1 MNLGG
6 LCGLRCHDDL
16 GERDGAE
23 VHAEDR
29 GEVRADCKDKMLVQ
43 KLRAEIASCRQVQK
57 ERKQQMGIEIYEH
70 LLNNNQAMI
79 TEIFNRYHAEIV
91 AQEQKIAEKKQAK
104 AALKEK
110 LGDKSKETGEYV
122 APAAPQQ
129 SHQPQQNYPPQQQMP
144 PVQQMNYSP
153 PAPQQQTGA
162 PPPNPGAGVVRPPP
176 NPGHARGPPPRSNS
190 GGVRPGPP
198 P

>member
-1 MNLGG
+1 M
-6 LCGLRCHDDL
+6 
-16 GERDGAE
+16 
-23 VHAEDR
+23 
-29 GEVRADCKDKMLVQ
+29 
-43 KLRAEIASCRQVQK
+43 AEIASCRQVQK

-110 LGDKSKETGEYV
+110 LGDKSKETEEYV

-129 SHQPQQNYPPQQQMP
+129 SYQPQQ
-144 PVQQMNYSP
+144 NYSP
-153 PAPQQQTGA
+153 PAPQQQMGA
-162 PPPNPGAGVVRPPP
+162 PPPNPGAGMVRPPP
-176 NPGHARGPPPRSNS
+176 NPGHARAPPPRSNS
-190 GGVRPGPP
+190 GGARPGPP
-198 P
+198 PGRGSQGGKRAPPPPRPNLPTTPSDQYDPPIAHE